1 MSIYQQKIIALLDR
15 EQRFGTGSLA
25 YKLECLE
32 GKQEELLDWW
42 GREKE
47 LLEAIA
53 QSSDRVN
60 LKPNQQ
66 FNPPNLVKHPISG
79 QSQPINTKID
89 HVDIN
94 NLHLIIQ
101 EKDAEK
107 VFYWL
112 WRFYPELLAKQQNQA
127 LLAPAHEILPDCP
140 QHSFRATVS
149 ALVGATLNW
158 KTQTKEDPCL
168 LLFTFSPVQEFI
180 KASRKFLDFWSGS
193 YLLHYLSARLC
204 WLIAEEYGP
213 DAVITP
219 SLWGQEII
227 DAFILKKYKN
237 QGFDIYFQEISPDNL
252 TPVKRFEEQKSTS
265 LSTAGFPNVIT
276 ALVPGKAAATAL
288 GKKLADN
295 LTKEWCE
302 IGDKV
307 KADIRNKVTD
317 FLKNQ
322 RKRENFWEEF
332 AQTIPESTDQEPFI
346 RDLERWER
354 ESNWEWSR
362 LWNSQLTHTWESY
375 WTVVPLGV
383 APLVFDRD
391 KDKKDKD
398 EKQYKNWKKAQSD
411 IALPRWDQPTPTV
424 AEESIYSKFNVGT
437 WWGGLQSRLG
447 KSIQAVKNTRTW
459 NIPVSPG
466 ERSSLSGQF
475 SAAHPGLNYQRQFT
489 EGAGMSAGSMRLFWE
504 LMAKVYPGLFNG
516 SEKLNCLEL
525 TKRMAWQ
532 YGGVAQS
539 LGITFSS
546 QEEKN
551 LKFTDDDAREIGSS
565 SIVATEEDIYYKRLI
580 RFPNLSSIA
589 SARFVHNNLDLARSY
604 WRVLARSIRIN
615 LSENAKQKFASRTR
629 GRSFQIPKTDT
640 LINPNNENGK
650 DYNGVMFSSKWLAE
664 DIGLEKEE
672 IPTLRNLV
680 DQAHKE
686 SGFGDGSPG
695 DWWVIVLADGDGMGQ
710 YVSGT
715 KLKEYKEYLVDTE
728 SNHYLNEEETL
739 KINQEKFSQ
748 DFQKLLNT
756 KKRMGPAT
764 HVGLNRALLDFS
776 NRLVPYITEKRF
788 CGKVVYSGGDDV
800 MAVLPLEDLPEYL
813 RSLRAAWCGEID
825 PFGEF
830 ENHPT
835 GSQDE
840 GCGYWYFKSELEG
853 LPDRP
858 HFTMGKDATMS
869 MGIVIAY
876 KSVPLPTVL
885 ESLWE
890 AEKERAKK
898 IPGKDGLCFR
908 VIYGGGNTL
917 EALMKGNLLNDW
929 WEFIQKGIE
938 KGTEFDLS
946 SLLYR
951 LAEEL
956 PRHAALT
963 ETESDLLFSKAAQ
976 VVISSRDKEIDEEI
990 KKNLLKWLERWEH
1003 WAWKNSPKKRAFQFG
1018 NFILKGT
1025 EETLIICLLWVM
1037 ILENWDAARK
1047 KLPLG
1052 IKSSDL
1058 KNLLRFSAFWVD
1070 KMVQRNKWVE
1080 GR

>member
-1 MSIYQQKIIALLDR
+1 MSIYQRKIIALLDR
-15 EQRFGTGSLA
+15 EQRKRNDPTSLV
-25 YKLECLE
+25 YQLECLA
-32 GKQEELLDWW
+32 GKQ
-42 GREKE
+42 KE
-47 LLEAIA
+47 LLQWWEEEKDLCTPTDLGDFINLWEAIA

-60 LKPNQQ
+60 LQLNQQ
-66 FNPPNLVKHPISG
+66 FNPQNLVKHPISG
-79 QSQPINTKID
+79 QSQPFNTQISHLNINSHSIT
-89 HVDIN
+89 
-94 NLHLIIQ
+94 Q
-101 EKDAEK
+101 ENDAEK
-107 VFYWL
+107 IFYWL

-158 KTQTKEDPCL
+158 KTQSKEEPCL

-193 YLLHYLSARLC
+193 YLLHYLSAKLC

-219 SLWGQEII
+219 SLWAQEII
-227 DAFILKKYKN
+227 DAFILKKYPD
-237 QGFDIYFQEISPDNL
+237 FSTYFEQISPDEL
-252 TPVKRFEEQKSTS
+252 TPVKRFENQKSTS

-295 LTKEWCE
+295 LTKEWRE

-307 KADIRNKVTD
+307 KADIRSKVID
-317 FLKNQ
+317 FLNNEN
-322 RKRENFWEEF
+322 KRENFWREF
-332 AQTIPESTDQEPFI
+332 RKSIARESEIDSLR
-346 RDLERWER
+346 RDLEKWET
-354 ESNWEWSR
+354 ESNWEWNR
-362 LWNSQLTHTWESY
+362 LWDSQLNHTWESY

-383 APLVFDRD
+383 KKLTIN
-391 KDKKDKD
+391 KDDA
-398 EKQYKNWKKAQSD
+398 EYESWKKAQFD
-411 IALPRWDQPTPTV
+411 IAQPRWDQPTPTD

-437 WWGGLQSRLG
+437 WWGGLQGRLG

-475 SAAHPGLNYQRQFT
+475 SAAHPSLNYQGKFT
-489 EGAGMSAGSMRLFWE
+489 EGRGLSAGSMRLFWE

-532 YGGVAQS
+532 YGGVAEC
-539 LGITFSS
+539 LGIKVSS
-546 QEEKN
+546 HLDIDYEK
-551 LKFTDDDAREIGSS
+551 
-565 SIVATEEDIYYKRLI
+565 LI

-589 SARFVHNNLDLARSY
+589 SARFVYKDLEKQSNIVPSY
-604 WRVLARSIRIN
+604 WQKLESLIQNNKDLSRIAKAKFVIRS
-615 LSENAKQKFASRTR
+615 SE
-629 GRSFQIPKTDT
+629 RSFQIPKTDS
-640 LINPNNENGK
+640 LNGK
-650 DYNGVMFSSKWLAE
+650 NGKNYNGVMFSSKWLAE
-664 DIGLEKEE
+664 DMELTKDETS
-672 IPTLRNLV
+672 TLRNLV

-715 KLKEYKEYLVDTE
+715 KLKQYSRYLVDRKYE
-728 SNHYLNEEETL
+728 HYLDQAENLQATL
-739 KINQEKFSQ
+739 TEFNQVFT
-748 DFQKLLNT
+748 KLLKT

-764 HVGLNRALLDFS
+764 HVALNRALLDFS

-813 RSLRAAWCGEID
+813 RSLRAAWCGNED

-830 ENHPT
+830 ENYPT
-835 GSQDE
+835 SSQPK
-840 GCGYWYFKSELEG
+840 GCGYWYPKSELKE
-853 LPDRP
+853 LPSRP

-885 ESLWE
+885 ENLWE

-917 EALMKGNLLNDW
+917 EALMKGTLLNEW
-929 WEFIQKGIE
+929 IQL
-938 KGTEFDLS
+938 LS
-946 SLLYR
+946 PPEENLSPLLYR

-956 PRHAALT
+956 PRRASVT
-963 ETESDLLFSKAAQ
+963 EKDKLFSLAAK
-976 VVISSRDKEIDEEI
+976 VIMESREES
-990 KKNLLKWLERWEH
+990 KKLANFSQILKWLDDWEK
-1003 WAWKNSPKKRAFQFG
+1003 WAYTMTENVPANENKPR
-1018 NFILKGT
+1018 GT
-1025 EETLIICLLWVM
+1025 TPE
-1037 ILENWDAARK
+1037 D
-1047 KLPLG
+1047 LG
-1052 IKSSDL
+1052 K
-1058 KNLLRFSAFWVD
+1058 LLRFSAFWVD
-1070 KMVQRNKWVE
+1070 KMVQRKKWVE
-1080 GR
+1080 GK

>member
-1 MSIYQQKIIALLDR
+1 MSIYQQKIIALLHQ
-15 EQRFGTGSLA
+15 EQRKRNDLTTLV
-25 YKLECLE
+25 YQLQCLE
-32 GKQEELLDWW
+32 GKQEELLKWW
-42 GREKE
+42 EAEKD
-47 LLEAIA
+47 LWEAIA

-60 LKPNQQ
+60 LQLNQQ
-66 FNPPNLVKHPISG
+66 FNPLNLVKHPISG
-79 QSQPINTKID
+79 QSQPFNTQISHLNINSHSIT
-89 HVDIN
+89 
-94 NLHLIIQ
+94 Q
-101 EKDAEK
+101 EKKAEK

-158 KTQTKEDPCL
+158 ETQSKEDPCL

-193 YLLHYLSARLC
+193 YLLHYLSAKLC

-227 DAFILKKYKN
+227 DAFILKKYPD
-237 QGFDIYFQEISPDNL
+237 FSTYFEQISPDGL
-252 TPVKRFEEQKSTS
+252 TPVKRFENQKSTS

-288 GKKLADN
+288 GKKLTDN
-295 LTKEWCE
+295 LTKEWRE

-307 KADIRNKVTD
+307 KADIRNKVTN
-317 FLKNQ
+317 FLKN
-322 RKRENFWEEF
+322 ENEQEKFWEEF
-332 AQTIPESTDQEPFI
+332 RKSITKESEIDSLR
-346 RDLERWER
+346 RDLERWET
-354 ESNWEWSR
+354 ESNWEWNR
-362 LWNSQLTHTWESY
+362 LWDSQLNHTWESY

-383 APLVFDRD
+383 KQLTIN
-391 KDKKDKD
+391 KDDL
-398 EKQYKNWKKAQSD
+398 EYESWKKAQFD
-411 IALPRWDQPTPTV
+411 IAQPRWDQPTPTE

-437 WWGGLQSRLG
+437 WWGGLQGRLG

-475 SAAHPGLNYQRQFT
+475 SAAHPRLNYQRQFT
-489 EGAGMSAGSMRLFWE
+489 EGAGLSVGSMRLFWE
-504 LMAKVYPGLFNG
+504 LIAKVYPGLFNG

-532 YGGVAQS
+532 YGGVAES
-539 LGITFSS
+539 LGIKVNSHLDIDY
-546 QEEKN
+546 EK
-551 LKFTDDDAREIGSS
+551 
-565 SIVATEEDIYYKRLI
+565 LI

-589 SARFVHNNLDLARSY
+589 SAKFVYEDLKKQSNIIPAYWQKLESLIQDNNNLSRIAKAKF
-604 WRVLARSIRIN
+604 VIRT
-615 LSENAKQKFASRTR
+615 SE
-629 GRSFQIPKTDT
+629 RSFQIPKTDS
-640 LINPNNENGK
+640 LNVKNGK
-650 DYNGVMFSSKWLAE
+650 NYNGVMFSSKWLAE
-664 DIGLEKEE
+664 DMELTKDETS
-672 IPTLRNLV
+672 TLRNLV

-728 SNHYLNEEETL
+728 PNHYLNEEESL
-739 KINQEKFSQ
+739 KINQAKFSQ

-830 ENHPT
+830 ENYPT

-840 GCGYWYFKSELEG
+840 GCGYWYPKPESKSKLEG
-853 LPDRP
+853 LPNRP
-858 HFTMGKDATMS
+858 HFTMGEGATMS

-885 ESLWE
+885 ENLWE

-929 WEFIQKGIE
+929 WAFIQRGIE

-956 PRHAALT
+956 PRHAAFT

-990 KKNLLKWLERWEH
+990 KKNLLKWLEGWEH
-1003 WAWKNSPKKRAFQFG
+1003 WAWKNSHKKRAFQFL

-1025 EETLIICLLWVM
+1025 EEIIIICLLWVM